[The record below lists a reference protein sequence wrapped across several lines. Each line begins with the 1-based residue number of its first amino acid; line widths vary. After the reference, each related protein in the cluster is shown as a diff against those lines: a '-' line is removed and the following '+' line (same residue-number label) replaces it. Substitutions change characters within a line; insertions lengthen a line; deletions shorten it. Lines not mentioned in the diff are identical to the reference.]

1 MNRRLFLITSYM
13 IGVATCGWAQAWQK
27 MSPFVRQAALESQ
40 TPTALRS
47 PATRHKAKGQGVLT
61 AFVRTDGDGQQ
72 TLARYG
78 CRQLASFGN
87 VSIAAI
93 PLARLGE
100 LSMDKSVTRIESG
113 PRATALMDSTRLQ
126 VDALPAYSGTG
137 LPQAFDGQGVVVG
150 VMDIGFDLLHPNF
163 YSRDMSR
170 YRIRA
175 LWDQLSADTVGSR
188 LFVGRDYVGEETLK
202 SLGCP
207 RDGYIQSHGTH
218 TAGIAAGS
226 GYDTHYRG
234 MAPESD
240 LCLVCNAT
248 SDDAQLIDSADY
260 YKYTYATDA
269 LGFKYI
275 FDYAQSVGKPCVIN
289 FSEGSLEDFQG
300 YDKLYYEILDSLT
313 GPGRIIVASAG
324 NTGYIPR
331 YARKPADQQ
340 RASADFANADD
351 KRGFLTLKGE
361 GEYRVRLTFK
371 GGGKR
376 TERSYSVDSLLA
388 TADSTLRDS
397 IEINNEKI
405 MIVATAYPSCYNTD
419 DRCLDI
425 NLTTTQMALGV
436 ATRLSV
442 GMEGNTDVSL
452 YALNGYLMQAGEGQT
467 AYIDKSHSINSPG
480 SAPSVVC
487 VGANSYRTG
496 FVNYEGETMSYPNG
510 TNGELAPYSSIGPTF
525 DERMK
530 PDVVAPGTN
539 VISSYSSFYWEGS
552 GEKGDRKSI
561 TNLFDY
567 DGRTFLWAA
576 NTGTSMSA
584 PVVTG
589 AIALWLQAKPD
600 LTPKQVAD
608 VLAHTSTPI
617 DSGRD
622 YPNNSYGHGQIDVY
636 KGLLYILG
644 TLGISGVSDHQPAEV
659 SLRAKGDGVEI
670 RFASPLT
677 RPAKASV
684 YALSGKLLF
693 SQELTGDGFV
703 GLPRGLSIVQVDGPN
718 AATTGSTIIRR

>member
-1 MNRRLFLITSYM
+1 MKRMRRVIMLVFMAVMAIEGACQS
-13 IGVATCGWAQAWQK
+13 
-27 MSPFVRQAALESQ
+27 
-40 TPTALRS
+40 
-47 PATRHKAKGQGVLT
+47 
-61 AFVRTDGDGQQ
+61 FVRTLVFVSMDEGIESRLDSCG
-72 TLARYG
+72 ARLIDSRGGVGIVDVRVDSMQALGVGYSYDSALRLNRHTKPCLDSIQG
-78 CRQLASFGN
+78 MSN
-87 VSIAAI
+87 VSAAYY
-93 PLARLGE
+93 G
-100 LSMDKSVTRIESG
+100 
-113 PRATALMDSTRLQ
+113 Q
-126 VDALPAYSGTG
+126 HLPS
-137 LPQAFDGQGVVVG
+137 AFRGRGVVMG
-150 VMDIGFDLLHPNF
+150 IMDVGFDLSNPTFLDASGD
-163 YSRDMSR
+163 SRFKAFWDM
-170 YRIRA
+170 
-175 LWDQLSADTVGSR
+175 LDTTSISISTRENTGVSTATMP
-188 LFVGRDYVGEETLK
+188 VGRAYEGDELAEITHSTDSHLQFHAAHTL
-202 SLGCP
+202 
-207 RDGYIQSHGTH
+207 
-218 TAGIAAGS
+218 GIAAGN
-226 GYDTHYRG
+226 GADTPYRG
-234 MAPESD
+234 IAPESEICAVNNAVSSD
-240 LCLVCNAT
+240 LP
-248 SDDAQLIDSADY
+248 LIDSTMY
-260 YKYTYATDA
+260 YMYTSATDA

-275 FDYAQSVGKPCVIN
+275 FDYAKSVGKPCVIN

-331 YARKPADQQ
+331 YAHKPADRQ

-351 KRGFLTLKGE
+351 KRGYLTLKGE

-376 TERSYSVDSLLA
+376 TERAYSVDSLLA

-405 MIVATAYPSCYNTD
+405 MILATAYPSCYNAD

-467 AYIDKSHSINSPG
+467 AHIDKSHSINSPG

-510 TNGELAPYSSIGPTF
+510 TNGELAPYSSTGPTF

-617 DSGRD
+617 DSGRE
-622 YPNNSYGHGQIDVY
+622 YPNNSHGHGQIDVY

-659 SLRAKGDGVEI
+659 SLRAKGEGVEI

-684 YALSGKLLF
+684 YDPSGKLLF

-703 GLPRGLSIVQVDGPN
+703 SLPRGLSIVQVDGPN